1 MSHIEKI
8 TGELRAMTAGVDR
21 AQGNAAGADAKAQE
35 IAARAARSGF
45 TGIAAGM
52 SRLRNEIAEV
62 RARLAGVGSFI
73 NEAATAVAA
82 APKEMSPEQ
91 TIAVLAPVQ
100 EKVSGVRDQ
109 ITATIAKV
117 EETKQL
123 AAAVLR
129 GGQPGPM
136 ISALDS
142 IKQVLVLV
150 AQRGGTAKQQV
161 EIAVGEARQVGESG
175 N

>member
-1 MSHIEKI
+1 M
-8 TGELRAMTAGVDR
+8 
-21 AQGNAAGADAKAQE
+21 
-35 IAARAARSGF
+35 
-45 TGIAAGM
+45 
-52 SRLRNEIAEV
+52 IAEI
-62 RARLAGVGSFI
+62 RTRLAGVGSSI
-73 NEAATAVAA
+73 HEAAIAVAA

-91 TIAVLAPVQ
+91 TVAMLAPVQ
-100 EKVSGVRDQ
+100 EKVSGIRDQ
-109 ITATIAKV
+109 ITATTTKV

-123 AAAVLR
+123 AAAGLR

-150 AQRGGTAKQQV
+150 AQRGGTARQHV
-161 EIAVGEARQVGESG
+161 ETAVAEARQMGESG